1 MRKTTF
7 TAALILTVTLLFG
20 AHAMA
25 GPVFDKIL
33 KRGELVVGTSGDQ
46 VPLSVKT
53 KTGKI
58 IGLDADIATLMAG
71 AMGVKLKLVAMPFP
85 DLLPALNAGKIDM
98 ILSGMSITPK
108 RNLKVVFVGPYYVSG
123 KGILTKMATV
133 AAMQDPERM
142 NQADLRV
149 VTLAGSTSALFAQ
162 QALSKTDR
170 KTTKTLDEAL
180 AMLNNGQADAL
191 IADYP
196 YCLVTAFRYKDK
208 GFIAGK
214 APFTFE
220 PMGVALPGE
229 DVLLINWVQN
239 FLRGCQGTGL
249 MKELQKRWFNP
260 GPWMEELP

>member
-1 MRKTTF
+1 MRITKF
-7 TAALILTVTLLFG
+7 TVALILTFTLLFT
-20 AHAMA
+20 AHAFA

-33 KRGELVVGTSGDQ
+33 KKGELVVGTSGDQ
-46 VPLSVKT
+46 VPLSAKT

-71 AMGVKLKLVAMPFP
+71 AMGVKLKLVAIPFP
-85 DLLPALNAGKIDM
+85 NLLPALEAGKIDM
-98 ILSGMSITPK
+98 ILSGMTITPR

-142 NQADLRV
+142 NQPDLRV

-162 QALSKTDR
+162 QALSKAKKKSTR
-170 KTTKTLDEAL
+170 TLDEAL
-180 AMLNNGQADAL
+180 EMIMKGTADAL

-196 YCLVTAFRYKDK
+196 YCVVTAFRHKDK
-208 GFIAGK
+208 GLIAGK

-229 DVLLINWVQN
+229 DVLLINWVEN
-239 FLRGCQGTGL
+239 FLRGFQGTGL

-260 GPWMEELP
+260 GPWMEKLP